1 MWLKGLIAGVFSIFI
16 FTTNSIAQE
25 ITEEVTNEITY
36 PYYVKITDERD
47 NNTFNIKIE
56 DPAVIQERLSSIQ
69 NVMPMVYNESVEFWL
84 HFFMQRRPNFTK
96 AAMEKSGLYFP
107 MFERI
112 LKEHDMPDELK
123 YLAILESGLNPKAI
137 SRSKAVGLWQFMSFT
152 GKEYGLVVNNHVDE
166 RMQPEKSTEAAARYL
181 KYLNSR
187 FNDWD
192 LALASYNTGPGRI
205 SRAMRKSGR
214 NNYWDIHPYIHKD
227 TRAYVPQFIALAYL
241 MNFGEDHGIIP
252 DEIQSLPELETI
264 FVNGDVDLEILA
276 DLSKSNIEELML
288 HNPHLLA
295 RVLPKNDF
303 GYEIAIPAQHIDFFY
318 ENRVAILD
326 SASFRFKN
334 NLELSSPA
342 ELLAQETV
350 ESGKTETDTD
360 EYVTVVRQVKKVH
373 RVKRGEIL
381 NRIATQ
387 HNVSVAQ
394 IKRWNNKKDN
404 KIIVGERLTIFVNQ
418 KDRVKATSMAAKTT
432 AENVNQ
438 TTYYTVQK
446 GDTLWNI
453 SQKYEGVTVNDLKK
467 WNNLTNN
474 NVKVG
479 QKIKINS

>member
-1 MWLKGLIAGVFSIFI
+1 MWLKGLIAGVLSIFI
-16 FTTNSIAQE
+16 FTLNIFAQDKSNDAD
-25 ITEEVTNEITY
+25 NEITY
-36 PYYVKITDERD
+36 PYFIEVTDERD
-47 NNTFNIKIE
+47 KNTFNIKIE

-69 NVMPMVYNESVEFWL
+69 NIMPMVYNESVEFWL

-107 MFERI
+107 MFEKI

-123 YLAILESGLNPKAI
+123 YLAILESGLNPKAV

-152 GKEYGLVVNNHVDE
+152 GKEYGLIVNNHVDE

-181 KYLNSR
+181 KYLNAR

-205 SRAMRKSGR
+205 SRAMRRSGR
-214 NNYWDIHPYIHKD
+214 SNYWDIHPYIHKD

-241 MNFGEDHGIIP
+241 MNFGEDHGIVP

-264 FVNGDVDLEILA
+264 FVNGDIDLEILA
-276 DLSKSNIEELML
+276 NLSKSTIEELML

-303 GYEIAIPAQHIDFFY
+303 GYEIAIPAKDIDFFY

-326 SASFRFKN
+326 SASYRFRS
-334 NLELSSPA
+334 NLELASPT
-342 ELLAQETV
+342 ELLAQESV
-350 ESGKTETDTD
+350 EGTGSDSD

-373 RVKRGEIL
+373 RVRRGEIL
-381 NRIATQ
+381 NRIASRY
-387 HNVSVAQ
+387 NVSVAQ
-394 IKRWNNKKDN
+394 IRRWNNKSTN
-404 KIIVGERLTIFVNQ
+404 KILVGERLTIYVNQ
-418 KDRVKATSMAAKTT
+418 KDRVKSTSMAAKTT